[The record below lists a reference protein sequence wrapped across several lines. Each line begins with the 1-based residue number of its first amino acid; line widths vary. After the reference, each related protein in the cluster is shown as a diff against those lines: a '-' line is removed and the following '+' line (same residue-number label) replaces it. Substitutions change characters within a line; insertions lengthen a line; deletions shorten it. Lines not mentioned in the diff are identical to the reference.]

1 MEKKKVPVWLSCI
14 LCVLS
19 LALTAA
25 FVLWGVLH
33 VGLPGKSTGGAF
45 FRAAMMDTYDQYVTN
60 QISSA
65 LEGVLDIQKVYW
77 LNDSDQ
83 IAPEPD
89 PEKFGETTDLAQ
101 VQAVVDAAQKL
112 LDGQQTLFNTDI
124 TLFTGSK
131 VTYYL
136 DETILCITW
145 REVIDN
151 IVYTF
156 SEVKI
161 AHPSQFRRFLADGEY
176 GSGKQYYCTQMAA
189 AVNAV
194 TASNADFYKHRPY
207 GVVVYNGEVC
217 RVNDRVDTC
226 YIDDRGEM
234 ILVPK
239 GRFQTQEEAQAFV
252 DENNIRFSLAFGP
265 IMVEDGKNMVPEK
278 YPVGQIW
285 EPYSRAGLGYLG
297 ELHYLLVTAGF
308 SEKHQVMSTMW
319 DFAENMIAFGCKK
332 AYALDG
338 GQTGT
343 IVTNDKLINR
353 PDFGTQRTVSD
364 IIYFATAVPDGE

>member
-1 MEKKKVPVWLSCI
+1 MEKRKVPVWLSCI
-14 LCVLS
+14 LCVLA

-25 FVLWGVLH
+25 FVLWGMLH

-45 FRAAMMDTYDQYVTN
+45 FRAAMMDTYDRHVTN

-65 LEGVLDIQKVYW
+65 LEGVLNIQKVYW
-77 LNDSDQ
+77 LSDSDQ

-89 PEKFGETTDLAQ
+89 PDKFGETTELAQ

-112 LDGQQTLFNTDI
+112 LGGQQTLFNTDI
-124 TLFTGSK
+124 TLFEDSK

-176 GSGKQYYCTQMAA
+176 GSEKKYYCTQMAA

-194 TASNADFYKHRPY
+194 TASNADFYKYRPY
-207 GVVVYNGEVC
+207 GIVVYNGEVY
-217 RVNDRVDTC
+217 RANDTVDTC
-226 YIDDRGEM
+226 FIDEKGEM
-234 ILVPK
+234 ILVPRK
-239 GRFQTQEEAQAFV
+239 HFQSQEEVEAFV
-252 DENNIRFSLAFGP
+252 EENSIRFSMAFGP
-265 IMVEDGKNMVPEK
+265 IMVEDGKNVVPEK
-278 YPVGQIW
+278 YPVGQIG
-285 EPYSRAGLGYLG
+285 EIFSRAGIGYLG

-308 SEKHQVMSTMW
+308 SEKHQVMQTMEN
-319 DFAENMIAFGCKK
+319 FADRMVDFGCLK

-353 PDFGTQRTVSD
+353 PDYGTQRTVSD